1 MLLSIN
7 CLTYAYHSYNCN
19 IDNIFINNA
28 ISSTSRLIYADI
40 SDHLPIFAALEKF
53 ELALNKPHDNNDAL
67 NYISRNFNKENFKKF
82 SSQLCNCSWDFITDH
97 SNVNHSYTMFLTQF
111 LNKMCICFPE
121 IPQRNKRKKIKPCM
135 IKKLKLK
142 FNKSFPY
149 EPVNNTIKKRLWLT
163 PGILKS
169 SKTKNKL

>member
-1 MLLSIN
+1 M
-7 CLTYAYHSYNCN
+7 

-40 SDHLPIFAALEKF
+40 SDHLPIFAALEKS

-82 SSQLCNCSWDFITDH
+82 SSQIFNCSWDFITDH
-97 SNVNHSYTMFLTQF
+97 SNVNDDYTMFLTQF
-111 LNKMCICFPE
+111 VNKLYNCFPE
-121 IPQRNKRKKIKPCM
+121 IPQRNKSKKIKPCI
-135 IKKLKLK
+135 IKKIK
-142 FNKSFPY
+142 FKFYKSFPY
-149 EPVNNTIKKRLWLT
+149 ERIYNTIKKPPWLT

-169 SKTKNKL
+169 SETKNKL